1 MEHAQLALGLL
12 LLFGGGEILI
22 RGSVSLADHWGVSP
36 LLVGATVVAFGT
48 SAPEFA
54 VCLNAGLTGHDSL
67 AIGNVVG
74 SNIANILLVLG
85 LSALCLPLHCDPAP
99 TRRDLWS
106 LLLASALALLALGQ
120 STVERWMGLVLTVG
134 LAAYLALLVAT
145 SRSSAVNAH
154 EGADA
159 QEGDR
164 AAPGIT
170 AGLLWSGLSI
180 AMLLGGAHLLVSG
193 ALAIAVRLGV
203 SDSVIG
209 LSLVALGTSLPE
221 LAVALLAL
229 VRRSAEVA
237 VGNIVG
243 STLFNLLGILG
254 VTALV
259 SPLAVPESIARFDM
273 WIMLAAILA
282 FAAVARTGWRITR
295 LEGAALLAGYPL
307 YLAVL
312 AP

>member
-1 MEHAQLALGLL
+1 MDY
-12 LLFGGGEILI
+12 LLFGAGLALLI
-22 RGSVSLADHWGVSP
+22 AGADR
-36 LLVGATVVAFGT
+36 LVGAATGLARRAGISPFFTAVVVAGVGT
-48 SAPEFA
+48 SMPELLA
-54 VCLNAGLTGHDSL
+54 SVDAALRGSPGL